1 MNNTGTKQVSIMK
14 PSAFWR
20 EKDGEYKAYFK
31 YSIPTFVEWVHK
43 MQRLEVS
50 SAVRLIYGSLGVKKL
65 NYKDFTCSR
74 NNSDSN
80 KDVIFTPTT
89 VLTDC
94 AEIQQSAVNWM
105 YVFDS
110 EFRDFF
116 YSITS
121 VTIITVLSTWLRPY
135 LSTV

>member
-1 MNNTGTKQVSIMK
+1 
-14 PSAFWR
+14 
-20 EKDGEYKAYFK
+20 
-31 YSIPTFVEWVHK
+31 

-50 SAVRLIYGSLGVKKL
+50 GAVRPIYGSLGVKRL
-65 NYKDFTCSR
+65 GYKDFTWSQ

-94 AEIQQSAVNWM
+94 AEIQQSAVNWI

-116 YSITS
+116 LFELFTYNYFCTFH
-121 VTIITVLSTWLRPY
+121 VTQATFIHRTIDSRCIGNM
-135 LSTV
+135 